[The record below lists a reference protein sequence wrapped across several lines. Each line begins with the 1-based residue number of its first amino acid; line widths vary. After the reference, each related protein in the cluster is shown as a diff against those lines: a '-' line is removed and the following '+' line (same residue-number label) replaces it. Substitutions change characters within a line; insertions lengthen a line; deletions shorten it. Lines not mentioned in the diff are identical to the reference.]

1 MHDWNMWWGGG
12 GMGFGPLW
20 MFVWLA
26 VIVAAIVAVVRWL
39 GEKGSGSD
47 RPARGAR
54 DILDERYAGWEID
67 RDEYMKRK
75 QDIAVR

>member
-12 GMGFGPLW
+12 GMWFGPLW

-26 VIVAAIVAVVRWL
+26 VIVATIVAVVRWL
-39 GEKGSGSD
+39 GEKGSGGD

-54 DILDERYAGWEID
+54 YP
-67 RDEYMKRK
+67 
-75 QDIAVR
+75 

>member
-20 MFVWLA
+20 MIVWLA
-26 VIVAAIVAVVRWL
+26 VLVAVIVAVVRWL
-39 GEKGSGSD
+39 GEKGGGGD

-54 DILDERYAGWEID
+54 DILDQRYAAG
-67 RDEYMKRK
+67 RL
-75 QDIAVR
+75 IATNT